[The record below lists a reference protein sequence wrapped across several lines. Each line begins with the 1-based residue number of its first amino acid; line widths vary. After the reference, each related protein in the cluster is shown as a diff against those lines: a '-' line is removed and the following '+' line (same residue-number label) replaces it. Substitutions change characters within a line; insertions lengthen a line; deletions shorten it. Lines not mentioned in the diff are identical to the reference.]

1 VLFRSAKRHDGP
13 LGPALS
19 KLSATLL
26 EHLPGRLMSRDNL
39 ASMQKDAVCNGAL
52 PPTFDFAPVALE
64 TIAPLYLSPGAMHSK
79 YDRMRARS
87 GR

>member
-1 VLFRSAKRHDGP
+1 
-13 LGPALS
+13 
-19 KLSATLL
+19 
-26 EHLPGRLMSRDNL
+26 MSRDNL

-52 PPTFDFAPVALE
+52 PPSFGFAPAAIE
-64 TIAPLYLSPGAMHSK
+64 TIAPLYLSPAAMHSK